1 MMQKKYFLILV
12 LLICM
17 FELSAQRDTSRPV
30 SIDITSAYKPVLR
43 NAVKINFS
51 GTHVAQDTNRT
62 VSPYNV
68 PSQHL
73 FYAYQPIALKPL
85 ALDQDTNLYL
95 GTRHFVKAG
104 FGSYSTPYLKAAT
117 SFGDGKTLMGNI
129 YGDYISSKGKIEHQD
144 YGIANIRGAGSYFFK
159 EHEAYASAGFSNRT
173 FHLYG
178 YDHAIFSPEK
188 KDVKQS
194 FTEAEIRAG
203 IKNTSPNRFGIKYD
217 PNIGVNFFSLADRL
231 TETSFLLKLPAEKT
245 FSNSLTV
252 KAELSA
258 DLTRYS
264 TKNLSPDTSF
274 SNNVV
279 MIKPAIRYFQPRFFV
294 NGGFSPAW
302 DNGKLHWLPDIYFEA
317 QLSERLLMLQGGY
330 IGRIHKNTV
339 RNLSGVNPHLQP
351 LSERFNTKETEFY
364 GGIKATIG
372 NHFNFSGKVS
382 WLTYKNFAL
391 FINDTSSV
399 VGSFR
404 VGNEEKINNLRVHG
418 NVSYIFQET
427 LNLTAAFT
435 LNGFTGPK
443 TFNRAWNTV
452 PMEIRGSARWWMF
465 KQLLI
470 KGDIYT
476 FAGGKYQLKEGG
488 YDTTEGGTDL
498 SLGAEYRINKQFGVW
513 LDVNNILSDK
523 YSRWPQYPVYGLNLL
538 GGIIINF

>member
-1 MMQKKYFLILV
+1 MQLRYLFLAVFYFSGDVAL
-12 LLICM
+12 
-17 FELSAQRDTSRPV
+17 AQKDTSRPV

-51 GTHVAQDTNRT
+51 GTHVAQDTSRT
-62 VSPYNV
+62 VSPYNI

-85 ALDQDTNLYL
+85 ALEQDTNLYL
-95 GTRHFVKAG
+95 GMRHFVKAG
-104 FGSYSTPYLKAAT
+104 FGSNSTPYLRAGT
-117 SFGDGKTLMGNI
+117 SFGDGKKMLGNI
-129 YGDYISSKGKIEHQD
+129 YGDYISSKGSIKNQD
-144 YGIANIRGAGSYFFK
+144 YAIANIRAAGSYFFK
-159 EHEAYASAGFSNRT
+159 DHEAYASAGYSNKT

-178 YDHAIFSPEK
+178 YDHSLFDLSK
-188 KDVKQS
+188 KDVKQQ
-194 FTEAEIRAG
+194 FQDIDIHAG
-203 IKNTSPNRFGIKYD
+203 IKNTVPNQWGIKYD
-217 PNIGVNFFSLADRL
+217 PNVRVNFFTQTDRL
-231 TETSFLLKLPAEKT
+231 TETSFALRLPAEKT
-245 FSNSLTV
+245 FANQFTV
-252 KAELSA
+252 KAELHA

-264 TKNLSPDTSF
+264 TSNFTPDTSF

-279 MIKPAIRYFQPRFFV
+279 MIKPSVKYFQPRFFV
-294 NGGFSPAW
+294 HGGFTPAW
-302 DNGKLHWLPDIYFEA
+302 DNGDLQWLPDIYFEA

-339 RNLSGVNPHLQP
+339 RNLSAVNPYLQP

-372 NHFNFSGKVS
+372 SHFNFSGKVS

-391 FINDTSSV
+391 FVNDTSSV
-399 VGSFR
+399 AGSFM

-418 NVSYIFQET
+418 NVSYIFQES

-435 LNGFTGPK
+435 LNGYTGQK
-443 TFNRAWNTV
+443 TFDRAFNTV

-465 KQLLI
+465 KKLLI

-476 FAGGKYQLKEGG
+476 FAGGKYLVKQDGITSG
-488 YDTTEGGTDL
+488 EGGTDL
-498 SLGAEYRINKQFGVW
+498 SLGAEYRINKQFSAW
-513 LDVNNILSDK
+513 MDVNNILGEK